1 MNQPKGGGQFTG
13 KGGQFKS
20 EWGVNLNRNSHSSTY
35 LNLQL
40 RRGPLEFSGTVYYQP
55 LFRAISDYRISG
67 QYSLSVAVSKRL
79 SLNQEFT
86 HYFDSNPPSPL
97 AYRFMT
103 YTMGLGYTF

>member
-1 MNQPKGGGQFTG
+1 MHETELAMPLSTG
-13 KGGQFKS
+13 LSGILQLD
-20 EWGVNLNRNSHSSTY
+20 WRSSSY
-35 LNLQL
+35 LNIQL
-40 RRGPLEFSGTVYYQP
+40 HRGPFEFSGTLYYQP

-67 QYSLSVAVSKRL
+67 QYSLCVAVSKRL